1 VTLHRAPT
9 ALPDVRRPQQSSY
22 GPEGDELLGEVQAAV
37 GTLAQLLTH
46 AERLGEPVVTAIRV
60 GREDVQA
67 RLAREEL
74 RVVLV
79 GEPGSGKSTFID
91 ALLGEQ
97 LLGKTSTPPHVLST
111 VRRGAERRYRAR
123 VADGAVVEFV
133 QRASESSTE
142 LERSLGELEAR
153 RAEAHEAREA
163 ARADLSALQWDADQ
177 AEQAL
182 GKAFRAFEQSRLQ
195 ADALGTELQQ
205 IERDAETTELTLARS
220 EGELPRVLYTEPAW
234 WAVWLWLAR
243 LSLLLFMRAS
253 HRTHQSLVEAR
264 TLAEA
269 DRSRVR
275 AATSEAAEA
284 CQRLEG
290 ALEAANAPVEQAR
303 TRVQVARQS
312 TTEAERQA
320 SELEAECERQKL
332 EIVRRVEA
340 KRQRF
345 QSELAQVLGASVP
358 GNVLLELEID
368 HPAQLLPEGVTLID
382 VPFGFAENAVA
393 EERAWKKIREQAD
406 ACILVS
412 ELERAVSGKTKG
424 VLQQLREIVVH
435 VILVL
440 SKLDQ
445 AVHEAERRG
454 TSDPA
459 ASVEQARRIGTR
471 RFAREVGRDP
481 NEVLSIAVSAQ
492 DALLGGKDPQSRLQV
507 DTDKLFVLLRRER
520 ALILGSRSAS
530 IVRRCI
536 AEASEA
542 EQRAEQAYLE
552 RIATLEAGRRPE
564 PEQLRAELLRTAEP
578 RLQAAASRV
587 QASGA
592 GVVRDGIRVLGAE
605 CAALIDDAS
614 NPKELAAIVPRVA
627 QAIGI
632 GLSRI
637 RDEAREQLTKQADR
651 EVSEIEVDAYGTLRE
666 RYDLI
671 HEVTRAPG
679 VQLSLAAIASAPE
692 APSGDLAREIAEKVR
707 AASRRRL
714 GVGLAGAIS
723 GAALGTLI
731 RPGWGTAAGALL
743 GLLTNFGVRFGAL
756 KRACNA
762 SVAQTISSL
771 EQAFAAQIADTT
783 PALTI
788 AMRRLLDESLEQALA
803 RFSRWIAEPLA
814 AERAA
819 IVAERDKLADLHALV
834 SQLELHDDRLES
846 LGKAAVDASL
856 GLCR

>member
-22 GPEGDELLGEVQAAV
+22 GPEGDELLGEVQAAI
-37 GTLAQLLTH
+37 GTLAQLLAH
-46 AERLGEPVVTAIRV
+46 SERLGEPVVTAIRA

-67 RLAREEL
+67 RLARDEL
-74 RVVLV
+74 RVVVV

-91 ALLGEQ
+91 ALLGQQ

-111 VRRGAERRYRAR
+111 VRRGAERGYRAR
-123 VADGAVVEFV
+123 FANGAVEEFV
-133 QRASESSTE
+133 PRDSESSTE
-142 LERSLGELEAR
+142 LEARLGALEAR
-153 RAEAHEAREA
+153 LGEAREAREA
-163 ARADLSALQWDADQ
+163 ARAELSALQREADQ

-182 GKAFRAFEQSRLQ
+182 GEAFRAFEQSRSQ

-205 IERDAETTELTLARS
+205 IERDAETTELALARS
-220 EGELPRVLYTEPAW
+220 EGELPEVLYTQPTW

-243 LSLLLFMRAS
+243 LSLLLFMRA
-253 HRTHQSLVEAR
+253 RQRAHQRLLEAR
-264 TLAEA
+264 TGSEAE
-269 DRSRVR
+269 RSRVR
-275 AATSEAAEA
+275 EATTEAAEA
-284 CQRLEG
+284 CQRLES

-303 TRVQVARQS
+303 ARVHAARQS
-312 TTEAERQA
+312 ATEAERQA
-320 SELEAECERQKL
+320 SELEAECERQQL
-332 EIVRRVEA
+332 ELGRRVEE

-345 QSELAQVLGASVP
+345 HGELAQVLGASVP
-358 GNVLLELEID
+358 SNVLLELEIE
-368 HPAQLLPEGVTLID
+368 HPAELLPEGVTLID
-382 VPFGFAENAVA
+382 VPFAFAENAVA
-393 EERAWKKIREQAD
+393 EERAWKTIREQAD

-424 VLQQLREIVVH
+424 VLQRLREIVVH

-440 SKLDQ
+440 TKLDQ

-454 TSDPA
+454 AGDPA

-481 NEVLSIAVSAQ
+481 NEVLSIAVSAR
-492 DALLGGKDPQSRLQV
+492 DALLGDEDAQGQLRV

-520 ALILGSRSAS
+520 ALILGSRSAN

-536 AEASEA
+536 AEASAA

-564 PEQLRAELLRTAEP
+564 PEQLRAELLRAADP
-578 RLQAAASRV
+578 RFQAATSRV

-592 GVVRDGIRVLGAE
+592 SVVQDGMRVLGAE
-605 CAALIDDAS
+605 CAALIDEAS
-614 NPKELAAIVPRVA
+614 DPKELAAIVPRVA
-627 QAIGI
+627 QALGM

-637 RDEAREQLTKQADR
+637 REEAREQLTKQADR
-651 EVSEIEVDAYGTLRE
+651 EVSEIEVEAYGTLRE

-679 VQLSLAAIASAPE
+679 VQLSLAVIASPPE
-692 APSGDLAREIAEKVR
+692 APSGDLALEIAEKVR
-707 AASRRRL
+707 TVNRRRL
-714 GVGLAGAIS
+714 GVGLAGAMS
-723 GAALGTLI
+723 GAALGSLI
-731 RPGWGTAAGALL
+731 HPGWGTAAGALL

-783 PALTI
+783 PALTV
-788 AMRRLLDESLEQALA
+788 AMRRLLDESLEQALT

-814 AERAA
+814 AECAA

-846 LGKAAVDASL
+846 LGKAAVNASL